1 MFDSIFDVWDMPEKY
16 DSQSQKLQWI
26 DRKTGQLL
34 LQFDNKNFCLNVEWF
49 SLKYIFDVMYY
60 FLNIYMCQY
69 E

>member
-16 DSQSQKLQWI
+16 HSQSQKLQWI

-34 LQFDNKNFCLNVEWF
+34 LQFDNKIFCLNVEWF
-49 SLKYIFDVMYY
+49 ILKYIFDVMYY